1 MKTLRFAMAALALIA
16 VSGAPAFAQQAK
28 QAGQG
33 KRYPVEGKVTVVNN
47 FTRQVTVQTK
57 EIPGLEGKTMTVAFV
72 AKDSAHLAR
81 FKEGEEVKGELVV
94 SQLDTYLENVTPK
107 DANRDTKKG

>member
-1 MKTLRFAMAALALIA
+1 MKTLRFAMAALGLIA
-16 VSGAPAFAQQAK
+16 ASGIAPAFAQQAK
-28 QAGQG
+28 QGGGQG
-33 KRYPVEGKVTVVNN
+33 KRYEVEGKITVVNN

-72 AKDSAHLAR
+72 AKDSAQLAK
-81 FKEGEEVKGELVV
+81 FKEGQEIKGDLVV

-107 DANRDTKKG
+107 DTKKG

>member
-1 MKTLRFAMAALALIA
+1 MMTLRIAIAALGLIA
-16 VSGAPAFAQQAK
+16 STGMSPALAQQAK
-28 QAGQG
+28 QGAGQG

-57 EIPGLEGKTMTVAFV
+57 EIPGLEGKTLTVAFV
-72 AKDSAHLAR
+72 AKDSTQLAK
-81 FKEGEEVKGELVV
+81 FKEGEEVKGDLVV

-107 DANRDTKKG
+107 GAKKG